1 MIYYSSSVF
10 KNNPPDWVT
19 YQEIYETANGKMY
32 MRGVTAI
39 EASWLPIYCADQC
52 NFTQPMAE
60 PEPYWNDETGEIMC
74 YANGTFGKQAWNL
87 PTVQIKHPINNQKYR

>member
-1 MIYYSSSVF
+1 MISYSSSVF

-39 EASWLPIYCADQC
+39 EASWLPIYCSDQC
-52 NFTQPMAE
+52 NFAQPMAE
-60 PEPYWNDETGEIMC
+60 PEPFWNDETGEIMC
-74 YANGTFGKQAWNL
+74 YATGTFGKQAWNL
-87 PTVQIKHPINNQKYR
+87 PTVQIRHPINNQKYR

>member
-1 MIYYSSSVF
+1 M
-10 KNNPPDWVT
+10 T

-74 YANGTFGKQAWNL
+74 YANGTFGKKAMEVKCVVFKIPLIQ
-87 PTVQIKHPINNQKYR
+87 V